1 MDSFDLIKRKKIFY
15 TKQPVKSV
23 RDVTWM
29 SDLSIHLAKW
39 MAALEQVTVMQTVK
53 ISTL

>member
-1 MDSFDLIKRKKIFY
+1 MEEVLKAVWDI
-15 TKQPVKSV
+15 
-23 RDVTWM
+23 TWM